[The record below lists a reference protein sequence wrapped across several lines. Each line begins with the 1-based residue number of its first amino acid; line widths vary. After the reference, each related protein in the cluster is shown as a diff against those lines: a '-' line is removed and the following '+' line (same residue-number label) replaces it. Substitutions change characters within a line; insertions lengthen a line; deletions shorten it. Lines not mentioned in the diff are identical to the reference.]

1 MAGASDKVRF
11 YMEQA
16 VPQLREFEEKKIFT
30 KVRTNQHTAHSNS
43 YPSTQHRPLPLQAQ
57 LTQSF
62 LQDEI
67 RSLVKIGRAHV

>member
-30 KVRTNQHTAHSNS
+30 KVRTPRTDQ
-43 YPSTQHRPLPLQAQ
+43 STERFLHPTLCLLPLLHPASD
-57 LTQSF
+57 LN
-62 LQDEI
+62 
-67 RSLVKIGRAHV
+67 

>member
-30 KVRTNQHTAHSNS
+30 KVRTRDTA
-43 YPSTQHRPLPLQAQ
+43 PSTYATQHLHFSPSQPLSELN
-57 LTQSF
+57 
-62 LQDEI
+62 
-67 RSLVKIGRAHV
+67 